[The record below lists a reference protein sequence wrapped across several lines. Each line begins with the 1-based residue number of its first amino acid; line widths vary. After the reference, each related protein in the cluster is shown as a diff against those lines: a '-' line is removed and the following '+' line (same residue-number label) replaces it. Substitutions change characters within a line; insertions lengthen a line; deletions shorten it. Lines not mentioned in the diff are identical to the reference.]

1 MRGKLSKLISRPEN
15 GISVNKKKTINQ
27 ICSSVVGGGIAGT
40 QCDGGAQGGGV
51 EPEHLRK
58 LVQQEPR
65 RVGSFFKS
73 VLPDKS
79 AAAQW
84 GNQF

>member
-1 MRGKLSKLISRPEN
+1 MRGKFSKLISRPEN

-40 QCDGGAQGGGV
+40 QRDGGAQGGGV
-51 EPEHLRK
+51 EPKHLRK
-58 LVQQEPR
+58 LVQQGPR